1 MKDRFARPSAVLNA
15 CFAGRFRAAGTALS
29 PTGCARCIVTGVVPR
44 AGLVESAAAPEG
56 IRPLLQAY
64 VAAVV
69 CYEPYLGY
77 MAIERATP
85 TGARVVPPRQR
96 SEPVP

>member
-1 MKDRFARPSAVLNA
+1 MKDSLRSSFCGAQRLL
-15 CFAGRFRAAGTALS
+15 RRAFPRRRYRAEPYRLRALY
-29 PTGCARCIVTGVVPR
+29 GGECR
-44 AGLVESAAAPEG
+44 ASRRLVESAAAPEG

-77 MAIERATP
+77 MAIEPVAP
-85 TGARVVPPRQR
+85 TGV
-96 SEPVP
+96 